1 MAPPISDPLFLFDE
15 VLLKMYRVEQG
26 VSIPFFSFGCRS
38 CDRRLCPKRC
48 RKAKPKHESLR
59 AGRPAFNETLGLT
72 FVLVYFFFF
81 SVDVG
86 EESPRTVCS
95 GLVGSV
101 PLEELQVMYAV
112 GMRRGQL

>member
-1 MAPPISDPLFLFDE
+1 MDS
-15 VLLKMYRVEQG
+15 
-26 VSIPFFSFGCRS
+26 
-38 CDRRLCPKRC
+38 
-48 RKAKPKHESLR
+48 
-59 AGRPAFNETLGLT
+59 GRPAFNETLGLT